1 MQQLTIDRS
10 KWRTGG
16 DEIDNKH
23 GELHH
28 EHGDTKLLN
37 DKGMMCCLGFFCL
50 QIENRAPN
58 EILNIGDPAGL
69 HNITRGSNLIGDDGL
84 NRPWVSHAI
93 TINDDG
99 VLSNET
105 REEEIHSLFK
115 IHGFDVKFINEYPK

>member
-16 DEIDNKH
+16 DD
-23 GELHH
+23 
-28 EHGDTKLLN
+28 LN
-37 DKGMMCCLGFFCL
+37 DKYGDTELLNSEGFMCCLGFFCL
-50 QIENRAPN
+50 QIENRTTN
-58 EILNIGDPAGL
+58 EILNIGNPFGL
-69 HNITRGSNLIGDDGL
+69 NNNIRGSNLIGDDGL

-105 REEEIHSLFK
+105 REEEIHGLFK
-115 IHGFDVKFINEYPK
+115 NHGFDVKFINEYPK